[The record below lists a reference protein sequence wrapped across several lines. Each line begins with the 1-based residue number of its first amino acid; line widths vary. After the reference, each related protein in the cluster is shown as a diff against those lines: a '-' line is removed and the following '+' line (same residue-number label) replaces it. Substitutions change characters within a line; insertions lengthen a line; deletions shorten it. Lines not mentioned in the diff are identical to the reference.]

1 MLGAIEIDALRDYDD
16 EFEPDLDVHPAR
28 IVLWA
33 IAVAAAHGIVQ
44 EASNG
49 VVRLVRAVGEA
60 VRRAPASARREAP
73 EAKGRPTRRDQVL
86 MRRRYTPQQIAAVVS
101 ALACNRA
108 EAADLERAEAVELF
122 LRRGFALVWNGRE
135 AVTTTSLAEFDAAR
149 LGALRA

>member
-33 IAVAAAHGIVQ
+33 IAVAAAPGIVQ

-60 VRRAPASARREAP
+60 VRRARLPRPDERPPKRKGARR
-73 EAKGRPTRRDQVL
+73 
-86 MRRRYTPQQIAAVVS
+86 
-101 ALACNRA
+101 
-108 EAADLERAEAVELF
+108 
-122 LRRGFALVWNGRE
+122 
-135 AVTTTSLAEFDAAR
+135 
-149 LGALRA
+149 GATKS